1 MIVAIDGPAGSGK
14 TTVAKLLAQ
23 RLGILYLDTGAT
35 YRALTYKALKESV
48 DLDDEERLE
57 ELARTLNLNFDFSKG
72 KIFLDEEVITE
83 KIREPIIDKTVSKVA
98 EKPKV
103 REDLVKMQ
111 RKIAQGKDFVV
122 EGRDITTVV
131 FPKAEFK
138 FFLDAEFSVRLKRR
152 FKELEKKKISI
163 SLEEVEKDLK
173 KRDRAD
179 LERKEGPL
187 KKSEDAIYI
196 DTTDLSIEEVVEKLL
211 GYICKKEKE

>member
-23 RLGILYLDTGAT
+23 KLGILYLDTGAI
-35 YRALTYKALKESV
+35 YRALTYKALKENV

-57 ELARTLNLNFDFSKG
+57 ELAGSLRLSFDFSRG
-72 KIFLDEEVITE
+72 KVFLYGEDVTE
-83 KIREPIIDKTVSKVA
+83 KIREPIIDKSISKVA

-103 REDLVKMQ
+103 RRILVKLQ
-111 RKIAQGKDFVV
+111 REIAQGGDFVV

-138 FFLDAEFSVRLKRR
+138 FFLDAQFSIRLKRR
-152 FKELEKKKISI
+152 FKELVRKKINI
-163 SLEEVEKDLK
+163 AWEEVEEDLRR
-173 KRDRAD
+173 RDKAD

-187 KKSEDAIYI
+187 KKSDDAIYI

-211 GYICKKEKE
+211 GYICKKERK

>member
-103 REDLVKMQ
+103 REVLVKMQ

>member
-23 RLGILYLDTGAT
+23 KLGILYLDTGAI
-35 YRALTYKALKESV
+35 YRALTYKALKENV

-57 ELARTLNLNFDFSKG
+57 ELAGSLRLSFDFSRG
-72 KIFLDEEVITE
+72 KIFLHGEDITE
-83 KIREPIIDKTVSKVA
+83 KIREPIIDKSISKVA

-103 REDLVKMQ
+103 RRILVKLQ
-111 RKIAQGKDFVV
+111 REIAQGRDFVV

-138 FFLDAEFSVRLKRR
+138 FFLDAQFSIRLKRR
-152 FKELEKKKISI
+152 FKELVRRKVSI
-163 SLEEVEKDLK
+163 SREEVEEDLRR
-173 KRDRAD
+173 RDKAD

-187 KKSEDAIYI
+187 KKSDDAIYI
-196 DTTDLSIEEVVEKLL
+196 DTTNLSIEEVVEKLL
-211 GYICKKEKE
+211 GYICKKERK